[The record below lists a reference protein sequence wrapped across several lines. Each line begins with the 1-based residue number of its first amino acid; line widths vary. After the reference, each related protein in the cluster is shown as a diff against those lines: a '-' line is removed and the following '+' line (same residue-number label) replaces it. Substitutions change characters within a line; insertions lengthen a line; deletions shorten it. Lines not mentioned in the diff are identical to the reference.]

1 MSLWLFCAFPQWL
14 MRLNTFYVLICH
26 PHIFWNRV
34 SIPMFCLSL
43 VGQFILLLWVQ
54 RVLDIFKSFVSYE
67 THKKPICGFLF
78 HPLPV
83 SLGEP
88 RFLILLKS
96 NFSFFFLLWTT
107 RLVSYWRNSCLILVH
122 KDFLLSFLLEISQ
135 LGLLLILNYFLY
147 RAWVMNRGFFLH
159 MDI

>member
-1 MSLWLFCAFPQWL
+1 
-14 MRLNTFYVLICH
+14 
-26 PHIFWNRV
+26 
-34 SIPMFCLSL
+34 MFCLSL

-96 NFSFFFLLWTT
+96 NFSFFFSFMDYAFGVLL
-107 RLVSYWRNSCLILVH
+107 
-122 KDFLLSFLLEISQ
+122 KKFLPNLSSQ
-135 LGLLLILNYFLY
+135 RFSSKFSPGNFTVRSITHFEL
-147 RAWVMNRGFFLH
+147 FFV
-159 MDI
+159 